1 MATGVLCSV
10 PPPLFFSGCCCLLD
24 ILSSRAFRFS
34 FLSFF
39 LFSFLFFYTRIYIL
53 FISMYSQN
61 NNKRKRQCLPS
72 ISQLLPSPPLSSH
85 TFYSYY
91 KPEYIHPPPTF
102 FFDLTDSIIN
112 DTQVLE
118 DASFF
123 FFGQIRTPSPSAS
136 TTHKRKRDFI
146 LVDSYHHEA
155 STKEKLIPDLI
166 QSRK

>member
-1 MATGVLCSV
+1 MVTPISMATGVLCL
-10 PPPLFFSGCCCLLD
+10 PPFFYLIFPSFPLLL
-24 ILSSRAFRFS
+24 
-34 FLSFF
+34 LSFF
-39 LFSFLFFYTRIYIL
+39 SLPFFFFFFTHALIHTHI
-53 FISMYSQN
+53 ISMYNQY

-91 KPEYIHPPPTF
+91 KPEYIYPPPTF

-123 FFGQIRTPSPSAS
+123 FFGQIRTTPSPSAS

-146 LVDSYHHEA
+146 LVDTYHHEP

-166 QSRK
+166 QP